1 MTASNFHSVVMFL
14 YASDYSPERIHREVW
29 NIRHLMRMNPRMED
43 EFNSFSWANNN
54 IIKMKEL
61 QQEVWK
67 NRKEIFTLAN
77 KEIA

>member
-43 EFNSFSWANNN
+43 
-54 IIKMKEL
+54 
-61 QQEVWK
+61 
-67 NRKEIFTLAN
+67 
-77 KEIA
+77 